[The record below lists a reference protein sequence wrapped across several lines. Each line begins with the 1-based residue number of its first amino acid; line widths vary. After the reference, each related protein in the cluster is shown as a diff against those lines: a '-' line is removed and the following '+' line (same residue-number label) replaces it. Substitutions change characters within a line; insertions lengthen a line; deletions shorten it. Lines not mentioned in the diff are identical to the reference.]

1 MSYRI
6 SLLILLALFAC
17 GEKSPE
23 DAPLS
28 YPLETARMVSHVSG
42 GVLASTDPIR
52 VRFVLPVIDERQVG
66 QVLKTRVFR
75 FVPSI
80 DGLATWEDV
89 RTLVFKPNAPLA
101 LRAVYIGE
109 LSMVNLFPQ
118 HKDLKPLVIQ
128 FEVAG
133 RELVALKADVE
144 LPDANDP
151 QRLVFSGQIS
161 FNERTDSSD
170 VSDAVAVHLGDQ
182 QLALGWRV
190 LSDGKTHA
198 FTSAPFTR
206 TGQPQKLAM
215 HIDHTDLE
223 LSQDYDNSWFTSPV
237 IRASCCQD

>member
-6 SLLILLALFAC
+6 SLLILLMLFAC
-17 GEKSPE
+17 SEKSPE
-23 DAPLS
+23 DAPQS
-28 YPLETARMVSHVSG
+28 YPLETARMVSHVSA

-52 VRFVLPVIDERQVG
+52 VRFVSPVIGESQVG
-66 QVLKTRVFR
+66 QVLRTRVFR

-101 LRAVYIGE
+101 LRAVYSGE
-109 LSMVNLFPQ
+109 LNMTDLFPQ

-128 FEVAG
+128 FEIAG

-161 FNERTDSSD
+161 FNERSGFFGRERCGGGAFGRSAACTPLAR
-170 VSDAVAVHLGDQ
+170 VIGWQDACVHKCPVH
-182 QLALGWRV
+182 AHRTAA
-190 LSDGKTHA
+190 KTRHA
-198 FTSAPFTR
+198 
-206 TGQPQKLAM
+206 
-215 HIDHTDLE
+215 H
-223 LSQDYDNSWFTSPV
+223 
-237 IRASCCQD
+237 